1 MSQYIKDPDA
11 SLDFAVDWGTSWLEE
26 GDSIVASEWSA
37 EEGIT
42 IDSEDLD
49 GPKAIVWLSG
59 GSTNRTY
66 RVTNRITTAAG
77 RVDDRS
83 IHIRVVER

>member
-11 SLDFAVDWGTSWLEE
+11 SLD
-26 GDSIVASEWSA
+26 SEWSA
-37 EEGIT
+37 DEGIT